1 MENLTYVDFAAI
13 AVIFIS
19 AILAYARGFMR
30 ETLSIAGWIGAAIIA
45 YIFAP
50 SVEPLVHEIPVVS
63 DIIGGTCE
71 LGIFASFGVVFI
83 LALIV
88 ISLFTPLLT
97 GIVRGSALGSMDSL
111 LGFLFGIARG
121 VLLVAIALVVYE
133 QFFATGEGIDFVEN
147 SMTKQVLG
155 DAQER
160 LADRIP
166 SETPAWITER
176 YDQLTE
182 KCQAPEESET

>member
-1 MENLTYVDFAAI
+1 MENLTYVDFVAI
-13 AVIFIS
+13 AVILIS
-19 AILAYARGFMR
+19 AVLAYARGLLR
-30 ETLSIAGWIGAAIIA
+30 ETLSIAGWVGAAIVA

-50 SVEPLVHEIPVVS
+50 SVEPLMHEIPVLS

-97 GIVRGSALGSMDSL
+97 GIVRGSALGSLDSL

-121 VLLVAIALVVYE
+121 VLLVAVALIVYE
-133 QFFATGEGIDFVEN
+133 QFFSVGEGIDMVEN
-147 SMTKQVLG
+147 SMTKQLLG
-155 DAQER
+155 DAQAR
-160 LADRIP
+160 LAEQIP
-166 SETPAWITER
+166 TETPAWIEER
-176 YDQLTE
+176 YDQLTSS
-182 KCQAPEESET
+182 CQANGETG